1 MQKTYLSYK
10 LITGQVASGYA
21 RHIAQLSAKFQIWA
35 RQYDLDDATS
45 LACWCANEPAK
56 YVPLYFKSTDELL
69 SLAKIGFEKLGG
81 VDIPDLTN
89 VKS

>member
-1 MQKTYLSYK
+1 MGKTYLSYK
-10 LITGQVASGYA
+10 LITGQVVSGYFN
-21 RHIAQLSAKFQIWA
+21 HMYELCTKFQFWA
-35 RQYDLDDATS
+35 RQYVDDETS